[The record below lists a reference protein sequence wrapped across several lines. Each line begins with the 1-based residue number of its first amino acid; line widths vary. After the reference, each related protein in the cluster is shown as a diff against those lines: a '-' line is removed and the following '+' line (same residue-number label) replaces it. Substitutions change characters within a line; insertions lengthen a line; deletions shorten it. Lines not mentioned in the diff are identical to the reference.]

1 MNVTTVYMTAV
12 NTLQEYMA
20 LVVAAVASDN
30 LSIVVVEVEV
40 EVVD

>member
-12 NTLQEYMA
+12 NTLQEHTA

-30 LSIVVVEVEV
+30 LRVVVEVR
-40 EVVD
+40 VVD